1 VTSVKFDPGS
11 GRVIASAS
19 CDGKVLITS
28 AYDDKLD
35 TDGTGP
41 FAGVT
46 A

>member
-1 VTSVKFDPGS
+1 MTSVRFDPGS